1 MSIEAAV
8 ESGRRLV
15 ATSLLD
21 HCTVQRRTLTPDTSG
36 GKTEAWG
43 AVATAVACRF
53 GSVVDPDPTMAQEA
67 IHGPRTT
74 TLLVALG
81 QDIRRGDRVVNE
93 ATGSTWLV
101 FSIKTA
107 DSNLA
112 VVQRIQIREV

>member
-8 ESGRRLV
+8 ASGRRLV
-15 ATSLLD
+15 ATSFLD
-21 HCTVQRRTLTPDTSG
+21 RCTVQRRTLTPDTTG
-36 GKTEAWG
+36 GQHEAWV
-43 AVATAVACRF
+43 AVDAAVECRF
-53 GSVVDPDPTMAQEA
+53 GAVTDPDPTMAVDA

-81 QDIRRGDRVVNE
+81 QDIRRGDRVVND

-112 VVQRIQIREV
+112 VAQRIQIREV